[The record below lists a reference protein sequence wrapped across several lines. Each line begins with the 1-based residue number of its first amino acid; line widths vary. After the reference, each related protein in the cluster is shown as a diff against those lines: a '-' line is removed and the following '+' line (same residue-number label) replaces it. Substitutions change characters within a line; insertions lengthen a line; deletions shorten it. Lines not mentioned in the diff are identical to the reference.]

1 MIQGGLALNE
11 QVRHSIESSVLCWLA
26 TVDVNGQPHVSPKE
40 IFTVIDEQH
49 VVIAHIASPHTVRN
63 IANNS
68 RICLSFVDIFAQKGF
83 KLQGLAR
90 IVKQGDS
97 DYLNWA
103 EPLLAMV
110 AGKFK
115 MPSVIVAQIKAVDPI
130 VAPSYRFYPEETT
143 EQSQIQAAMK
153 RYGVMPRNEA

>member
-1 MIQGGLALNE
+1 MLNE

-26 TVDVNGQPHVSPKE
+26 TVDPDGQPHVSPKE
-40 IFTVIDEQH
+40 IFAVIDAQH

-63 IANNS
+63 IANNPKV
-68 RICLSFVDIFAQKGF
+68 CLSFVDIFVQKGF

-90 IVKQGDS
+90 IIKRGDS

-110 AGKFK
+110 ADRFK
-115 MPSVIVAQIKAVDPI
+115 MASVIVVQIKEVDPI

-143 EQSQIQAAMK
+143 EQNQIEAAMK
-153 RYGVMPRNEA
+153 RYGVMPRN